1 MDDMAKRFFI
11 TQHPTFGS
19 YANPIKS
26 KIEKSPYFYWF
37 KALTL
42 NDDYVEYC
50 ANPSNNRFKTNDSI
64 HQVYKDFGDVRHEGC
79 VYLAFTKWWIEKIDE
94 LDTRG
99 TYLFAEPFTGTKVEI
114 VTDSGDATN
123 AANDE
128 SVLLIRIPKIINRKR
143 IDEAIDRILA
153 SEMQFERG
161 RKVRNPSRSNA
172 RYHLSKPVK
181 VESLKEAFEVYEL
194 ERDAKINGTK
204 ISNLK
209 LAKAVGI
216 EVQQK
221 KTDEQAQDYSY
232 QSELINTKVWR
243 RKKLAKD
250 AIANVIK
257 GKFV

>member
-1 MDDMAKRFFI
+1 MVDMARRFFI

-42 NDDYVEYC
+42 SDDYIEYC
-50 ANPSNNRFKTNDSI
+50 SDPSSNRFKTNESI
-64 HQVYKDFGDVRHEGC
+64 HQVYKDFGDVRYEGC
-79 VYLAFTKWWIEKIDE
+79 VYVAFTRWWIAKLSDV
-94 LDTRG
+94 DTRG
-99 TYLFAEPFTGTKVEI
+99 TYLFAEPYTGTKVEM
-114 VTDSGDATN
+114 VSSVSDAKE
-123 AANDE
+123 AAEDE
-128 SVLLIRIPKIINRKR
+128 SVLLILIPKVINRKR
-143 IDEAIDRILA
+143 IDDAIDKILA

-172 RYHLSKPVK
+172 RYHLSKPIK
-181 VESLKEAFEVYEL
+181 VETLKEAFEVYEL
-194 ERDAKINGTK
+194 ERKAKLNGTK

-221 KTDEQAQDYSY
+221 NTDEQAQSYSY
-232 QSELINTKVWR
+232 ISELINTKVWR
-243 RKKLAKD
+243 RKKLAKE
-250 AIANVIK
+250 AIANVTK
-257 GKFV
+257 GRFV

>member
-1 MDDMAKRFFI
+1 MVDMAKRFFI

-19 YANPIKS
+19 YASPIKS

-42 NDDYVEYC
+42 NDDYIEYC
-50 ANPSNNRFKTNDSI
+50 AHPTSNRFKTNDSI
-64 HQVYKDFGDVRHEGC
+64 HQVFKDFGDVRYEGC
-79 VYLAFTKWWIEKIDE
+79 VYLAFTRWWIQKLNETE
-94 LDTRG
+94 TRG
-99 TYLFAEPFTGTKVEI
+99 TYLFAEPYTGTKVEL
-114 VTDSGDATN
+114 VTDITEAKS
-123 AANDE
+123 AADDE

-143 IDEAIDRILA
+143 IDEAIDKILA

-194 ERDAKINGTK
+194 ERDAMINGTK

-216 EVQQK
+216 KVQQK
-221 KTDEQAQDYSY
+221 KTEEQAEDYSY

-243 RKKLAKD
+243 RKKLAKE
-250 AIANVIK
+250 AIANVVN
-257 GKFV
+257 GRFV

>member
-1 MDDMAKRFFI
+1 
-11 TQHPTFGS
+11 
-19 YANPIKS
+19 
-26 KIEKSPYFYWF
+26 
-37 KALTL
+37 
-42 NDDYVEYC
+42 
-50 ANPSNNRFKTNDSI
+50 
-64 HQVYKDFGDVRHEGC
+64 
-79 VYLAFTKWWIEKIDE
+79 
-94 LDTRG
+94 
-99 TYLFAEPFTGTKVEI
+99 LFAEPFTGTKVEI